1 MIEITNTQ
9 RGPVSVMIRSKKK
22 VRSFTTLTIPGRGSG
37 DNKRI
42 IEDERA
48 TENIA
53 MVEKFGFI
61 STRKVKNK

>member
-9 RGPVSVMIRSKKK
+9 RGPVSIMVRSTKK
-22 VRSFTTLTIPGRGSG
+22 VRSFTTLTIPGRGAG

-42 IEDERA
+42 IADERA

-53 MVEKFGFI
+53 AVEELGMITTK
-61 STRKVKNK
+61 KVKHK

>member
-9 RGPVSVMIRSKKK
+9 RGPVSVMIRSRKKL
-22 VRSFTTLTIPGRGSG
+22 RSFTTLTIPGRGAG
-37 DNKRI
+37 DNKRT

-48 TENIA
+48 TEYIA
-53 MVEKFGFI
+53 MVENFGLI